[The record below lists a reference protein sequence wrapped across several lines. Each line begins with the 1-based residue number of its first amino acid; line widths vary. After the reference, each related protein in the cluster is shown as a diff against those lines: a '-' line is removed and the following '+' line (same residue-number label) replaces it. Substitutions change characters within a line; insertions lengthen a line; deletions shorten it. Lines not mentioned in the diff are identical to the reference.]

1 MYLDYYG
8 FTEKP
13 FTITPNPRFIFF
25 SKIHKEAFA
34 LLLYGINNHFGFMEL
49 VGEVGTGKTTVLRT
63 LLCQLNE
70 ESYRIALIFNPSL
83 SAVDLM
89 RAINHEYGIP
99 GESGNV
105 AELLGEL
112 NRFLLRENA
121 AGKTVVLVIDEAQNL
136 APDVLEQIR
145 LISNLETETDKLI
158 QIVLAGQPELGR
170 LLEKPELRQIN
181 QRIAL
186 RYHLKPLDREDSRIY
201 MEHRLNVA
209 GGSRKVT
216 FTPSAFTWIYRYSRG
231 TPRLINMLCDRALLI
246 GYTESSREITGRY
259 AALAF
264 KDIMLKPAGRFSPMV
279 LGATAMVLCSVLI
292 GIVLG
297 YPYLAGRK
305 ASSATGIARTA
316 SSGGDATPLPE
327 TPTPSPGPVDPA
339 VVKQALREEL
349 SVRSEAKSALQS
361 FNSLAP
367 IWHIPPLKQINESS
381 HVSRE
386 IMRQLQKRGMVV
398 TTFRGSLDELIRL
411 DSPAFLVIST
421 KDNRNGCLVAL
432 TGVREGNITVSPPLL
447 GRSSFPK
454 GEFLQYWSGSAYIA
468 WKNREAIPLGIGP
481 GTEGSSVKKLQEML
495 QHAGLTGF
503 SVNGSYDPA
512 TLRAVREF
520 QVSRGVKDTGTVGPF
535 TLIHLYRTSAVG
547 GMPRLSES
555 GKAGRL

>member
-63 LLCQLNE
+63 LLGQLNE
-70 ESYRIALIFNPSL
+70 DSYRTALIFNPSL

-112 NRFLLRENA
+112 NHFLLRENA
-121 AGKTVVLVIDEAQNL
+121 AGRTVVLVIDEAQNL

-201 MEHRLNVA
+201 MEHRLDVA
-209 GGSRKVT
+209 GASRKVT
-216 FTPSAFTWIYRYSRG
+216 FTPSALTWIYRYSRG

-246 GYTESSREITGRY
+246 GYTENSRKITGRY

-264 KDIMLKPAGRFSPMV
+264 RDIMLKPAARLSPPV
-279 LGATAMVLCSVLI
+279 LGATATVLCAVLL
-292 GIVLG
+292 GIVFG
-297 YPYLAGRK
+297 YPYQAGRK
-305 ASSATGIARTA
+305 APEAKEFYRTSA
-316 SSGGDATPLPE
+316 GGRGATHLPAA
-327 TPTPSPGPVDPA
+327 PPPSPDPGDPA
-339 VVKQALREEL
+339 MVKQALREEL
-349 SVRSEAKSALQS
+349 SVRSETKSALQA

-367 IWHIPPLKQINESS
+367 IWRIPPLTQLNETSP
-381 HVSRE
+381 VSRE
-386 IMRQLQKRGMVV
+386 IRRQLQKRGMVV
-398 TTFRGSLDELIRL
+398 TTFRGSLDELLRL
-411 DSPAFLVIST
+411 DSPALLAISANDGRNGFLVAI
-421 KDNRNGCLVAL
+421 
-432 TGVREGNITVSPPLL
+432 TGVREGNIIISPPLL

-454 GEFLQYWSGSAYIA
+454 SELLHLWSGSAYIA
-468 WKNREAIPLGIGP
+468 WRNSEEIPIGIGP
-481 GTEGSSVKKLQEML
+481 GEEGPSVKRIQEML
-495 QHAGLTGF
+495 QQAGLSGF

-512 TLRAVREF
+512 TYRAVREF
-520 QVSRGVKDTGTVGPF
+520 QASRGVKDTGTVGPL
-535 TLIHLYRTSAVG
+535 TLIQLYRTSAVG
-547 GMPRLSES
+547 AMPRLSES